1 LHTLTHITATLD
13 THTAMQIF
21 HPLFVV
27 DAHDE
32 APAPLTLISY
42 EDVLAGRWRF
52 NSAIA
57 DSLGITP
64 QYGQQHLLHYAQ
76 ELKARGKYDL
86 TIWPYHVMLGSIGH
100 ALVPAVEAAIF
111 FHTIARLDQADF
123 QIKGDNPFTEHYSA
137 IGPEVLD
144 GPRGEI
150 IASKNEDF
158 LGELRSY
165 DRVIIAGQAKSHCVA
180 WTIDDLL
187 EGIRAVDPELVKKV
201 YLLEDCTS
209 PVVVPG
215 VVDYTDQ
222 ADAAF
227 LRFQAA
233 GMHVVRST
241 DPMDTWI

>member
-1 LHTLTHITATLD
+1 
-13 THTAMQIF
+13 
-21 HPLFVV
+21 
-27 DAHDE
+27 
-32 APAPLTLISY
+32 
-42 EDVLAGRWRF
+42 
-52 NSAIA
+52 
-57 DSLGITP
+57 
-64 QYGQQHLLHYAQ
+64 
-76 ELKARGKYDL
+76 
-86 TIWPYHVMLGSIGH
+86 
-100 ALVPAVEAAIF
+100 
-111 FHTIARLDQADF
+111 
-123 QIKGDNPFTEHYSA
+123 
-137 IGPEVLD
+137 
-144 GPRGEI
+144 
-150 IASKNEDF
+150 
-158 LGELRSY
+158 
-165 DRVIIAGQAKSHCVA
+165 VA